1 MFLKAFLQFSLKYAQ
16 VKELLVVVKLSQR
29 FKDSVLKILE
39 TEDGKQPTYMEYLRE
54 RDRNKAFYF

>member
-39 TEDGKQPTYMEYLRE
+39 TEDGKQPTYMEYL
-54 RDRNKAFYF
+54 KGT